1 MILPSP
7 FYSTIYE
14 ADLVKH
20 TTKRCPALK
29 EREKQESSKFY
40 RKDANIGSDDEEQEQ
55 EPNINNNNSSI
66 VNEITP
72 DPLEQQ
78 NSYQHDTNNNSTNNR
93 NNGNNND
100 NNNNH
105 PNNNSKEDKP
115 FSISKPKKVQKPSL
129 LSQLPDSKIAEM
141 ITRIEEAYS
150 KHIIQGESNIPL
162 RELIHEKCKE
172 LMEVKYVLSILMI
185 IKRVFRTDNGDCIL
199 LCTSTRKEK
208 HLVQE
213 ASLIGYL
220 QQAELLSS
228 QYVYAEFGKGIV
240 IHQ

>member
-1 MILPSP
+1 M
-7 FYSTIYE
+7 
-14 ADLVKH
+14 KH

-40 RKDANIGSDDEEQEQ
+40 RKDANIGSDDEEQEA
-55 EPNINNNNSSI
+55 NTNNNSHPSASI

-72 DPLEQQ
+72 NPLEQQ
-78 NSYQHDTNNNSTNNR
+78 NSHQHDTNNNSTNNR

-100 NNNNH
+100 NNNNY
-105 PNNNSKEDKP
+105 PNNNNKEDKP

-129 LSQLPDSKIAEM
+129 LSQLSDSKIAEM

-172 LMEVKYVLSILMI
+172 QMEVK
-185 IKRVFRTDNGDCIL
+185 
-199 LCTSTRKEK
+199 
-208 HLVQE
+208 
-213 ASLIGYL
+213 
-220 QQAELLSS
+220 
-228 QYVYAEFGKGIV
+228 
-240 IHQ
+240 